1 MCNTKGR
8 EVTSSLTCFSNDSQ
22 PEADLRQTTAQESKT
37 VIIFWGPQRRLN
49 LRQFLL
55 FDTGVRRTLYPP
67 LLILYYEVVSLFDG
81 LHGEFIE

>member
-37 VIIFWGPQRRLN
+37 VIIF
-49 LRQFLL
+49 
-55 FDTGVRRTLYPP
+55 
-67 LLILYYEVVSLFDG
+67 
-81 LHGEFIE
+81 